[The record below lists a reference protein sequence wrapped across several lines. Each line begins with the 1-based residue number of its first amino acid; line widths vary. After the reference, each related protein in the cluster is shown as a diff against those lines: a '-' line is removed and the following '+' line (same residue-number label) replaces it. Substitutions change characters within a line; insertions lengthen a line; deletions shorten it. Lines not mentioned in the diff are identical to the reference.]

1 MKKLIILAS
10 TLVLSTTAF
19 AATKTTIQETT
30 LKSDTFVTEAEAYDA
45 GTNLM
50 DELSAK
56 TPFELSREL
65 PQFQQTTKYDSFKID
80 DANMEVKKI
89 TNMNGDVHYQANVKV
104 DYRYTYKDGRSS

>member
-19 AATKTTIQETT
+19 AATRTTIQETT
-30 LKSDTFVTEAEAYDA
+30 LKSDAFVTEAEAYDA
-45 GTNLM
+45 GINLM

-65 PQFQQTTKYDSFKID
+65 PQFRSTTKYNSFKVD

-89 TNMNGDVHYQANVKV
+89 TNMNGDIHYQANVKV

>member
-1 MKKLIILAS
+1 MKKLIVLAS

-19 AATKTTIQETT
+19 AATKTAVLETT

-45 GTNLM
+45 GANLM
-50 DELSAK
+50 EELSTK
-56 TPFELSREL
+56 SSFELSREL
-65 PQFQQTTKYDSFKID
+65 PQFRNTTKYDSFKID

-89 TNMNGDVHYQANVKV
+89 TNMSGDVHYQAAITV

>member
-45 GTNLM
+45 GTSLM
-50 DELSAK
+50 DELSTK
-56 TPFELSREL
+56 TPLELSREL

-104 DYRYTYKDGRSS
+104 DYRYKYQDGRSS

>member
-1 MKKLIILAS
+1 MKKLIVLAS

-19 AATKTTIQETT
+19 AATKTAILETT
-30 LKSDTFVTEAEAYDA
+30 LKSDSYATEAEAYDA

-56 TPFELSREL
+56 TSFELSREL
-65 PQFQQTTKYDSFKID
+65 PQFRQTTKYDTFKID

-89 TNMNGDVHYQANVKV
+89 TNISGDITYQAAVQV
-104 DYRYTYKDGRSS
+104 DYRYVYRDGRSS